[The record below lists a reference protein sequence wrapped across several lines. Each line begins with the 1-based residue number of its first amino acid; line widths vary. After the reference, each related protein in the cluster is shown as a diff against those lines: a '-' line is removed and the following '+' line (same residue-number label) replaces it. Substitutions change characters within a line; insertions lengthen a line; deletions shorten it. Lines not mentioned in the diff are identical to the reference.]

1 MKASIL
7 TCSLLISFISFSQTP
22 FSYRRKL
29 QAVEKEEWRSITLP
43 SNIFNKINKDYSD
56 LRIYQL
62 KKNDTLEIPYLI
74 RVKNDEIKESTIELP
89 VLNKSK
95 KDGKLFL
102 TFQLKRNEGVNY
114 LDLNFEERNF
124 DGYVKLEGSQDQVEW
139 FEIVNNQRILSIQ
152 NEMVDF
158 MTTTLNFPLTNYKFL
173 RASIKAN
180 KPLTFLSSSFKA
192 QEIKAGTFN
201 EIPVAVKMT
210 QDKKAKQSVGDLRLN
225 EFTLIS
231 KIKIDVNQSGDYYR
245 AFALET
251 LRDSSKAP
259 NQNWIYY
266 YEPVVSGYL
275 TSIRPNEFTFSEVA
289 TSKLKLTIFNADNAP
304 LTIEKVSASGPT
316 VELISKLKPGENFLF
331 YGNGSISS
339 PSYDIVHFENQIPE
353 TMNSIAVEQEEKLS
367 KEKEKVSALLEN
379 QWWLWGAM
387 VVVIGLLGFAT
398 VRMMS
403 KKE

>member
-1 MKASIL
+1 MKAFIFIY
-7 TCSLLISFISFSQTP
+7 SLLISFVSFSQTQ
-22 FSYRRKL
+22 FNYKRKL
-29 QAVEKEEWRSITLP
+29 QAVEKEDWRSVTLP
-43 SNIFNKINKDYSD
+43 SNIFSKINKDYSD
-56 LRIYQL
+56 LRIYQI
-62 KKNDTLEIPYLI
+62 NGDDTLEIPFLVK
-74 RVKNDEIKESTIELP
+74 VKNDEIKESTIELP

-114 LDLNFEERNF
+114 LNLDFEERNF
-124 DGYVKLEGSQDQVEW
+124 DGYVKLEGSQDQEEW

-180 KPLTFLSSSFKA
+180 KPLTFASSSFKT

-201 EIPVAVKMT
+201 EIPVAIKTT
-210 QDKKAKQSVGDLRLN
+210 QDKKGKQSVVDLRLK

-231 KIKIDVNQSGDYYR
+231 KIKINVNQSGDYYR
-245 AFALET
+245 AFTLET

-275 TSIRPNEFTFSEVA
+275 TSIRPNEFNFYEVA
-289 TSKLKLTIFNADNAP
+289 ANKLKLTIFNADNAP
-304 LTIEKVSASGPT
+304 LTIEKVSALGPT

-331 YGNGSISS
+331 YGNASISS
-339 PSYDIVHFENQIPE
+339 PSYDIVHFENEIPE

-387 VVVIGLLGFAT
+387 GVVIGLLGFAT
-398 VRMMS
+398 IRMMS
-403 KKE
+403 KK